1 MELKC
6 KNVYEKLFENI
17 VPVLKPLSCDSN
29 RHFWSSVETFSL
41 MIQIDIFGLVWK
53 PPLSRF

>member
-6 KNVYEKLFENI
+6 KNVFEKIFENF
-17 VPVLKPLSCDSN
+17 VPVLKPLSRDSN
-29 RHFWSSVETFSL
+29 RHFWSSVETSSL
-41 MIQIDIFGLVWK
+41 VIQIDIFGLVLK